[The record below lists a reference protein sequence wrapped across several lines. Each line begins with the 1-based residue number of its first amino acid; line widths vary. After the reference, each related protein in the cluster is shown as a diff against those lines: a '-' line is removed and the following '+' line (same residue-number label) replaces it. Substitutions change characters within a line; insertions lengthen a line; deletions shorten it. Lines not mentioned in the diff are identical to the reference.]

1 MVKMKYIKAY
11 IKAGS
16 TFPQKAKDTGKISRL
31 NENRNIFWMFTI
43 HQRRVQILPSSL
55 LKQEEIY
62 FLFFSEYTGNLLWY
76 KNSENIYY
84 NLFF

>member
-11 IKAGS
+11 IKADS

-55 LKQEEIY
+55 LK
-62 FLFFSEYTGNLLWY
+62 
-76 KNSENIYY
+76 
-84 NLFF
+84 